1 MLGEKGK
8 SKMQGKL
15 ITIEGLDGAGKTTVI
30 KNVLKRLANHSELE
44 FVYTREPGGN
54 QIAEQIREV
63 ILNQKNSNMDAVTET
78 LLYAAARR
86 QHLIEDI
93 KPMLEQ
99 GKVVICDRFVDS
111 SIAYQGVGRGV
122 GYDKVKQINDLIT
135 DEIKPDLTLY
145 FEIEPEIGLKRIS
158 DHRIDEVNRLDKEE
172 VKFYK
177 KVAQGYRQLIK
188 NDPERFEIINAD
200 QSISDTEDDVIVA
213 LLSYLLGGD

>member
-1 MLGEKGK
+1 
-8 SKMQGKL
+8 MQGKL

-30 KNVLKRLANHSELE
+30 KNVLKRLSNHSELE

-99 GKVVICDRFVDS
+99 GKIVICDRFVDS
-111 SIAYQGVGRGV
+111 SIAYQGVGRDV
-122 GYDKVKQINDLIT
+122 GYDKVKQINDLII

-145 FEIEPEIGLKRIS
+145 FEIEPEVGLKRIS

-172 VKFYK
+172 VNFYK

-188 NDPERFEIINAD
+188 NNPERFEIINAD
-200 QSISDTEDDVIVA
+200 QSILDTEDDVIVV
-213 LLSYLLGGD
+213 LLSYLLGGDD

>member
-1 MLGEKGK
+1 
-8 SKMQGKL
+8 MQGKL
-15 ITIEGLDGAGKTTVI
+15 ITIEGVDGAGKTTVI
-30 KNVLKRLANHSELE
+30 KNVLKRLSNHSELE

-54 QIAEQIREV
+54 QIAEQIRKV
-63 ILNQKNSNMDAVTET
+63 ILNQENSNMDAVTET

-172 VKFYK
+172 VNFYK
-177 KVAQGYRQLIK
+177 KVAQGYHQLIK
-188 NDPERFEIINAD
+188 NAPERFEIINAD
-200 QSISDTEDDVIVA
+200 QSISDTEDDVIVV
-213 LLSYLLGGD
+213 LLSYLLGGDD

>member
-1 MLGEKGK
+1 
-8 SKMQGKL
+8 MQGKL

-99 GKVVICDRFVDS
+99 GKIVICDRFVDS
-111 SIAYQGVGRGV
+111 SIAYQGVGRDV
-122 GYDKVKQINDLIT
+122 GYDKVKQINDLII

-172 VKFYK
+172 VNFYK
-177 KVAQGYRQLIK
+177 KVAQGYHQLIK
-188 NDPERFEIINAD
+188 NDPERFEIINAE
-200 QSISDTEDDVIVA
+200 QPIQNTEDDVIVV
-213 LLSYLLGGD
+213 LLSYLLGGDD

>member
-1 MLGEKGK
+1 
-8 SKMQGKL
+8 MQGKL
-15 ITIEGLDGAGKTTVI
+15 ITIEGVDGAGKTTVI
-30 KNVLKRLANHSELE
+30 KNVLKRLSNYSELE

-86 QHLIEDI
+86 QHLVEDI
-93 KPMLEQ
+93 KPMLER

-145 FEIEPEIGLKRIS
+145 FEIEPEVGLKRIS

-172 VKFYK
+172 VNFYK
-177 KVAQGYRQLIK
+177 KVAQGYHQLIK
-188 NDPERFEIINAD
+188 NDPERFEIINAE
-200 QSISDTEDDVIVA
+200 QPIPNTEDDVIVA
-213 LLSYLLGGD
+213 LLSYLLGGDD

>member
-1 MLGEKGK
+1 
-8 SKMQGKL
+8 MQGKL

-30 KNVLKRLANHSELE
+30 KNVLSRLENHSELE

-63 ILNQKNSNMDAVTET
+63 ILNQKNLNMDAVTET

-213 LLSYLLGGD
+213 LLSYLLGGDD

>member
-1 MLGEKGK
+1 
-8 SKMQGKL
+8 MQGKL
-15 ITIEGLDGAGKTTVI
+15 ITIEGLDGAGKTTII
-30 KNVLKRLANHSELE
+30 KKALNRLANHFELK

-54 QIAEQIREV
+54 QIAEQIRKV
-63 ILNQKNSNMDAVTET
+63 ILNQENSNMDAVTET

-93 KPMLEQ
+93 KPMLKQ

-122 GYDKVKQINDLIT
+122 GYGRVKQINDLIT

-172 VKFYK
+172 VNFYK
-177 KVAQGYRQLIK
+177 KVAQGYCQLIK
-188 NDPERFEIINAD
+188 NDPERFKIINAN

>member
-1 MLGEKGK
+1 
-8 SKMQGKL
+8 MQGKL

-30 KNVLKRLANHSELE
+30 KNVLKRLTNHSELE

-99 GKVVICDRFVDS
+99 GKIVICDRFVDS

-122 GYDKVKQINDLIT
+122 GYGKVKQINDLII

-145 FEIEPEIGLKRIS
+145 FEIEPEVGLKRIS

-172 VKFYK
+172 VNFYK

-188 NDPERFEIINAD
+188 NNPERFEIINAD
-200 QSISDTEDDVIVA
+200 QSILDTEDDVIVV
-213 LLSYLLGGD
+213 LLSYLLGGDD

>member
-1 MLGEKGK
+1 
-8 SKMQGKL
+8 MQGKL

-30 KNVLKRLANHSELE
+30 KNVLSRLENHSELE

-54 QIAEQIREV
+54 QIAEQIRKV
-63 ILNQKNSNMDAVTET
+63 ILNQENSNMDAVTET

-86 QHLIEDI
+86 QHLVEDI

-99 GKVVICDRFVDS
+99 GKIVICDRFVDS

-135 DEIKPDLTLY
+135 GEIKPDLTLY
-145 FEIEPEIGLKRIS
+145 FEIEPEVGLKRIS

-172 VKFYK
+172 VNFYK

-188 NDPERFEIINAD
+188 NNPERFEIINAD
-200 QSISDTEDDVIVA
+200 QSILDTEDDVIIV

>member
-1 MLGEKGK
+1 
-8 SKMQGKL
+8 MQGKL

-30 KNVLKRLANHSELE
+30 KNVLKRLANHSELK

-54 QIAEQIREV
+54 QIAEQIRKV
-63 ILNQKNSNMDAVTET
+63 ILNQENSNMDAVTET

-86 QHLIEDI
+86 QHLIENI
-93 KPMLEQ
+93 KPMLKQ
-99 GKVVICDRFVDS
+99 GKIVICDRFVDS

-122 GYDKVKQINDLIT
+122 GYNKVKQINDLIT

-172 VKFYK
+172 VNFYK
-177 KVAQGYRQLIK
+177 KVAQGYHQLIK

-200 QSISDTEDDVIVA
+200 QSISDTEDDVIVV

>member
-1 MLGEKGK
+1 
-8 SKMQGKL
+8 MQGKL
-15 ITIEGLDGAGKTTVI
+15 VTIEGVDGAGKTTVI
-30 KNVLKRLANHSELE
+30 KNVLKRLSNHSELE

-54 QIAEQIREV
+54 QIAEQIRKV
-63 ILNQKNSNMDAVTET
+63 ILNQENSNMDAVTET

-86 QHLIEDI
+86 QHLVEDI

-172 VKFYK
+172 ASFYK
-177 KVAQGYRQLIK
+177 KVAQGYHQLIK

-200 QSISDTEDDVIVA
+200 QSISDTEDDVIVV
-213 LLSYLLGGD
+213 LLSYLLGGDE

>member
-1 MLGEKGK
+1 
-8 SKMQGKL
+8 MQGKL

-54 QIAEQIREV
+54 QIAEQIRKV
-63 ILNQKNSNMDAVTET
+63 ILNQENSNMDAVTET

-99 GKVVICDRFVDS
+99 RKVVICDRFVDS

>member
-1 MLGEKGK
+1 
-8 SKMQGKL
+8 MQGKL
-15 ITIEGLDGAGKTTVI
+15 ITIEGVDGAGKTTVI
-30 KNVLKRLANHSELE
+30 RNVLKRLSNHSELE

-63 ILNQKNSNMDAVTET
+63 ILNQENSNMDAVTET

-145 FEIEPEIGLKRIS
+145 FEIKPEIGLKRIS
-158 DHRIDEVNRLDKEE
+158 DHRVDEVNRLDKEE
-172 VKFYK
+172 VNFYK
-177 KVAQGYRQLIK
+177 KVAQGYHQLIK

-200 QSISDTEDDVIVA
+200 QSISDTEDDVIVV
-213 LLSYLLGGD
+213 LLSYLLGDDD

>member
-1 MLGEKGK
+1 
-8 SKMQGKL
+8 MQGKL

-54 QIAEQIREV
+54 QIAEQIRKV
-63 ILNQKNSNMDAVTET
+63 ILNQENSNMDAVTET

>member
-1 MLGEKGK
+1 
-8 SKMQGKL
+8 MQGKL

-54 QIAEQIREV
+54 QIAEQIRKV
-63 ILNQKNSNMDAVTET
+63 ILNQENSNMDAVTET

-213 LLSYLLGGD
+213 LLSYLLGGVMID

>member
-1 MLGEKGK
+1 
-8 SKMQGKL
+8 MQGKL
-15 ITIEGLDGAGKTTVI
+15 ITIEGVDGAGKTTVI
-30 KNVLKRLANHSELE
+30 KNVLKRLSNHSELE

-54 QIAEQIREV
+54 QIAEQIRKV
-63 ILNQKNSNMDAVTET
+63 ILNQENSNMDAVTET

-122 GYDKVKQINDLIT
+122 GYGKVKQINDLIT

-172 VKFYK
+172 ASFYK
-177 KVAQGYRQLIK
+177 KVAQGYHQLIK

-200 QSISDTEDDVIVA
+200 QSISDTEDDVIVV
-213 LLSYLLGGD
+213 LLSYLLGGDE

>member
-1 MLGEKGK
+1 
-8 SKMQGKL
+8 MQGKL

-30 KNVLKRLANHSELE
+30 KNVLNRLASHSGLE

-54 QIAEQIREV
+54 QIAEQIRKV
-63 ILNQKNSNMDAVTET
+63 ILNQENSNMDAVTET

-86 QHLIEDI
+86 QHLIENI
-93 KPMLEQ
+93 KPLLKQ

-122 GYDKVKQINDLIT
+122 GYERVKQINDLIT

-145 FEIEPEIGLKRIS
+145 FEIEPEISLKRIS

-172 VKFYK
+172 VNFYK
-177 KVAQGYRQLIK
+177 KVARGYRQLIK
-188 NDPERFEIINAD
+188 NNPERFEIINAN
-200 QSISDTEDDVIVA
+200 QSISDTEDDVIVT

>member
-1 MLGEKGK
+1 
-8 SKMQGKL
+8 MQGKL

-99 GKVVICDRFVDS
+99 GKIVICDRFVDS

-135 DEIKPDLTLY
+135 NEIKPDLTLY
-145 FEIEPEIGLKRIS
+145 FEIDPQIGLKRIS

-188 NDPERFEIINAD
+188 NDPERFEIINAE

-213 LLSYLLGGD
+213 LLSYLLGGDD

>member
-1 MLGEKGK
+1 
-8 SKMQGKL
+8 MQGKL

-30 KNVLKRLANHSELE
+30 KNVLKRLSNHSELE

-99 GKVVICDRFVDS
+99 GKIVICDRFVDS
-111 SIAYQGVGRGV
+111 SIAYQGVGRDV
-122 GYDKVKQINDLIT
+122 GYDKVKQINDLII

-145 FEIEPEIGLKRIS
+145 FEIEPEVGLKRIS

-172 VKFYK
+172 VNFYK

-188 NDPERFEIINAD
+188 NNPERFEIINAD
-200 QSISDTEDDVIVA
+200 QSISDTEDDVIVV
-213 LLSYLLGGD
+213 LLSYLLGGDD

>member
-1 MLGEKGK
+1 
-8 SKMQGKL
+8 MQGKL
-15 ITIEGLDGAGKTTVI
+15 ITIEGVDGAGKTTVI
-30 KNVLKRLANHSELE
+30 KNVLKRLSNHSELE

-54 QIAEQIREV
+54 QIAEQIRKV
-63 ILNQKNSNMDAVTET
+63 ILNQENSNMDAVTET

-122 GYDKVKQINDLIT
+122 GYGKVKQINDLIT

-158 DHRIDEVNRLDKEE
+158 DHRINEVNRLDKEE
-172 VKFYK
+172 ASFYK
-177 KVAQGYRQLIK
+177 KVAQGYHQLIK

-200 QSISDTEDDVIVA
+200 QSISDTEDDVIVV

>member
-1 MLGEKGK
+1 
-8 SKMQGKL
+8 MQGKL

-54 QIAEQIREV
+54 QIAEQIRKV
-63 ILNQKNSNMDAVTET
+63 ILNQENSNMDAVTET

-158 DHRIDEVNRLDKEE
+158 NHRIDEVNRLDKEE

-188 NDPERFEIINAD
+188 NDPERFEIINAN

>member
-1 MLGEKGK
+1 
-8 SKMQGKL
+8 MQGKL

-30 KNVLKRLANHSELE
+30 KNVLNRLKNHSELE

-54 QIAEQIREV
+54 QIAEQIRKV
-63 ILNQKNSNMDAVTET
+63 ILNQENSNMDAVTET

-99 GKVVICDRFVDS
+99 GKIVICDRFVDS

-172 VKFYK
+172 VNFYK

-188 NDPERFEIINAD
+188 NNPERFEIINAD
-200 QSISDTEDDVIVA
+200 QSIPDAEDDVIVA
-213 LLSYLLGGD
+213 LLSYLLGGN

>member
-1 MLGEKGK
+1 
-8 SKMQGKL
+8 MQGKL

-99 GKVVICDRFVDS
+99 GKIVICDRFVDS

-145 FEIEPEIGLKRIS
+145 FEIEPEVGLKRIS

-172 VKFYK
+172 VDFYK

-200 QSISDTEDDVIVA
+200 QSIPDTEDDVIVA

>member
-1 MLGEKGK
+1 
-8 SKMQGKL
+8 MQGKL

-213 LLSYLLGGD
+213 LLSYLLGGDD

>member
-1 MLGEKGK
+1 
-8 SKMQGKL
+8 MQGKL

-30 KNVLKRLANHSELE
+30 KNVLKRLKNHSELE
-44 FVYTREPGGN
+44 FAYTREPGGN

-99 GKVVICDRFVDS
+99 GKIVICDRFVDS

-135 DEIKPDLTLY
+135 NEIKPDLTLY
-145 FEIEPEIGLKRIS
+145 FEIDPQIGLKRIS

-188 NDPERFEIINAD
+188 NDPERFEIINAE

-213 LLSYLLGGD
+213 LLSYLLGGDD

>member
-1 MLGEKGK
+1 
-8 SKMQGKL
+8 MQGKL

-30 KNVLKRLANHSELE
+30 KNVLSRLENHSELE

-54 QIAEQIREV
+54 QIAEQIRKV
-63 ILNQKNSNMDAVTET
+63 ILNQENSNMDAVTET

-86 QHLIEDI
+86 QHLVEDI

-99 GKVVICDRFVDS
+99 GKIVICDRFVDS

-135 DEIKPDLTLY
+135 GEIKPDLTLY
-145 FEIEPEIGLKRIS
+145 FEIEPEVGLKRIS

-172 VKFYK
+172 ASFYK
-177 KVAQGYRQLIK
+177 KVAQGYHQLIK

-200 QSISDTEDDVIVA
+200 QSISDTEDDVIVV
-213 LLSYLLGGD
+213 LLSYLLGGDE

>member
-1 MLGEKGK
+1 
-8 SKMQGKL
+8 MQGKL
-15 ITIEGLDGAGKTTVI
+15 ITIEGVDGAGKTTVI
-30 KNVLKRLANHSELE
+30 KNVLKRLSNHSELE

-54 QIAEQIREV
+54 QIAEQIRKV
-63 ILNQKNSNMDAVTET
+63 ILNQENSNMDAVTET

-122 GYDKVKQINDLIT
+122 GYGKVKQINDLIT

-172 VKFYK
+172 ASFYK
-177 KVAQGYRQLIK
+177 KVAQGYRQLIE

-200 QSISDTEDDVIVA
+200 QLISDTEDDVIVV
-213 LLSYLLGGD
+213 LLSYLLGGND